1 MNSER
6 SQCYGRVIHT
16 LDDVGPTKLLPA
28 EQDRIRDAA
37 DTLLFA
43 ADLESPGAREA
54 LEDAASLLAWLVES
68 GRWTQERA
76 NELAEDLGGCGP
88 LTAARA

>member
-6 SQCYGRVIHT
+6 SQSYGRVIQM
-16 LDDVGPTKLLPA
+16 LEDLGPTKLQPA
-28 EQDRIRDAA
+28 EQDRVRDAA

-43 ADLESPGAREA
+43 ADLDAPGARDA
-54 LEDAASLLAWLVES
+54 LEDVTSLLAGLVES

-88 LTAARA
+88 LSRV

>member
-6 SQCYGRVIHT
+6 SQCYGRVIQT
-16 LDDVGPTKLLPA
+16 LDDLGPTKLLPA
-28 EQDRIRDAA
+28 EQERVRDAA

-43 ADLESPGAREA
+43 ADLDSPGAREA
-54 LEDAASLLAWLVES
+54 LEDITSLLASLVES

-76 NELAEDLGGCGP
+76 NDLAEDVGGCGP
-88 LTAARA
+88 LTAARS

>member
-6 SQCYGRVIHT
+6 SQCYGRVIQT
-16 LDDVGPTKLLPA
+16 LEDLGPTKLLPP
-28 EQDRIRDAA
+28 EQERIRHAA

-43 ADLESPGAREA
+43 ADLDAPGAREA
-54 LEDAASLLAWLVES
+54 LEDVTSLLASLVDS

-76 NELAEDLGGCGP
+76 TDLAEDLGGCGP
-88 LTAARA
+88 LEPAHS